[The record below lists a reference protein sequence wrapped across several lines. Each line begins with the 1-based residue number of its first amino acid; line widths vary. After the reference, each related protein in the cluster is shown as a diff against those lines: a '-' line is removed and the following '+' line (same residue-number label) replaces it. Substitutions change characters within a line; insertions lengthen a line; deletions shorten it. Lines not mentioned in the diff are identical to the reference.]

1 MGDPRNVAHAK
12 KVSQEKHHKQK
23 HAPPKP
29 GPAPTRRKTVQ
40 TETKSATNSTA
51 PQAEVPKPTQPV
63 EPTQLE
69 KSLVV
74 LSKLKELEFHSRAN
88 IEKLAE
94 LSLTIEE
101 ELKQKAFAEAI
112 GAVYAAQD
120 AFQSKILKL
129 IEDYESEC
137 ARLSGSAWRALL
149 ISPDFDSF
157 AQSFCAPTGPQFR
170 TILKPESQNLT
181 DMKTKNLFTVAVIS
195 AGLAFG
201 VTAQAKEE
209 KHEEQTIN
217 AADVPA
223 AVQQAA
229 QAEAKGG
236 TIVRWEK
243 EGANFEAV
251 IDKNGK
257 QIGVEMNANGKV
269 LSKHNEAKEHK
280 EKGEKY

>member
-23 HAPPKP
+23 HTPPKP
-29 GPAPTRRKTVQ
+29 GPGPTRRKTVQ

-63 EPTQLE
+63 EPTQRE

-137 ARLSGSAWRALL
+137 ARLSGSA
-149 ISPDFDSF
+149 
-157 AQSFCAPTGPQFR
+157 
-170 TILKPESQNLT
+170 
-181 DMKTKNLFTVAVIS
+181 
-195 AGLAFG
+195 
-201 VTAQAKEE
+201 
-209 KHEEQTIN
+209 
-217 AADVPA
+217 
-223 AVQQAA
+223 
-229 QAEAKGG
+229 
-236 TIVRWEK
+236 
-243 EGANFEAV
+243 
-251 IDKNGK
+251 
-257 QIGVEMNANGKV
+257 
-269 LSKHNEAKEHK
+269 
-280 EKGEKY
+280 